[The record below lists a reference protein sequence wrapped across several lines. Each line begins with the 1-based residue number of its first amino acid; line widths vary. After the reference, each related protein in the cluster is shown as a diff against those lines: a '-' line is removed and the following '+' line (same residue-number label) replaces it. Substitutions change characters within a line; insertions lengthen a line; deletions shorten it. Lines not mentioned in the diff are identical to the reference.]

1 MQTMIIAIL
10 ASLVG
15 LGLVGT
21 VATRYAKRPRVALRA
36 LVGGLLSAN
45 GLAILACIG
54 IALVSLASP
63 TPVLAEGETAATA
76 GLSGAALGAAL
87 STGLACIGAGIA
99 VGIAGAAAIG
109 GITEKPELLGRT
121 LIFVGLAEGIAIYGL
136 IISFMILTR

>member
-54 IALVSLASP
+54 IALVSLARRHRRRCSYRWHYGK
-63 TPVLAEGETAATA
+63 TRT
-76 GLSGAALGAAL
+76 LGANPDF
-87 STGLACIGAGIA
+87 CGAGRGYRYLWLDHLFHDFDA
-99 VGIAGAAAIG
+99 
-109 GITEKPELLGRT
+109 
-121 LIFVGLAEGIAIYGL
+121 LAREACDDGHG
-136 IISFMILTR
+136 